1 MTSAKIGEAKID
13 EGIRSPDRAEPLL
26 ELSGV
31 RAGYGS
37 IEVLHGVD
45 LILEPG
51 AVVAL
56 LGPNGGGKTSTLKIC
71 SGVLPVTRG
80 EFRLAGQ
87 VVNGVEPSELA
98 RLGVCSIPEGRGIF
112 ANLTVRENLW
122 IATGTGVGLT
132 ELEEVAYGR
141 FPILGER
148 RGQLAGSMSGGEQQ
162 MLALS
167 RALGTHPTVLLL
179 DELSMGLAPR
189 IVSQMYDVVGS
200 LAAEGISI
208 LVAEQFARAVLPIAT
223 SAALML
229 QGRVVKTGDPHDIEN
244 ELSTSYLGE
253 MTMTTLAEDR
263 REEFKKNIA
272 ELKLDKKQAGGDAAT
287 RIAGLVL
294 MVVGVVGAFV
304 VYISSLTLSDLRDL
318 VSYQILTVV
327 FLALTVVGA
336 ALFLAAS
343 VAKVLRLWLVRQLLE
358 GQAQTDQISQA
369 LSTRN

>member
-1 MTSAKIGEAKID
+1 MTSAKIGEAKIG

-45 LILEPG
+45 LVLEPG

-122 IATGTGVGLT
+122 IATGTGVGLA

-229 QGRVVKTGDPHDIEN
+229 QGRVVKTDDPHDIEN
-244 ELSTSYLGE
+244 ELSTSYLG
-253 MTMTTLAEDR
+253 
-263 REEFKKNIA
+263 
-272 ELKLDKKQAGGDAAT
+272 G
-287 RIAGLVL
+287 
-294 MVVGVVGAFV
+294 
-304 VYISSLTLSDLRDL
+304 
-318 VSYQILTVV
+318 
-327 FLALTVVGA
+327 
-336 ALFLAAS
+336 
-343 VAKVLRLWLVRQLLE
+343 
-358 GQAQTDQISQA
+358 
-369 LSTRN
+369 